1 MIAARAV
8 AEITCLAA
16 GKGTPGAGAH
26 VTVGQRLLPDRPRGI
41 FARMAI
47 TVSRIQKNLARIR
60 DNIAGACDRAHR
72 SPSEV
77 AIVAVTKSAEL
88 DAIKRLLDVG
98 LTDLGESR
106 VQQLT
111 ERADELAAY
120 LQRRQVPLPRPVRW
134 HMVGH
139 LQRNKVKAALAVADY
154 VHSVDSL
161 RLAEEID
168 ARAEASGRT
177 IDVLLQVNCAEE
189 AQKFG
194 CAVGAAVHLGEIMT
208 TLNNIRLL
216 GLMTMAPL
224 TDEPDASRHTFV
236 RLRELFEEMRNEKIG
251 GSDLRHLSMGMSQD
265 YAVAVEEGATMV
277 RIGTALFE

>member
-1 MIAARAV
+1 V
-8 AEITCLAA
+8 
-16 GKGTPGAGAH
+16 H
-26 VTVGQRLLPDRPRGI
+26 VTVGQRLSPDSLRGI
-41 FARMAI
+41 FCRMAI
-47 TVSRIQKNLARIR
+47 TLSRIQKNLARIR
-60 DNIAGACDRAHR
+60 DNIAGACDRVHR
-72 SPSEV
+72 SPSQV
-77 AIVAVTKSAEL
+77 TIVAVTKSVEL

-120 LQRRQVPLPRPVRW
+120 LQRRQAPLPQPVRW

-139 LQRNKVKAALAVADY
+139 LQRNKVKAALAVADC

-161 RLAEEID
+161 RLVEDID
-168 ARAEASGRT
+168 AHAEASGRI

-189 AQKFG
+189 QQKFG
-194 CAVGAAVHLGEIMT
+194 CAIGAAVHLGEIMA
-208 TLNNIRLL
+208 TLKNIRMV

-224 TDEPDASRHTFV
+224 TEDANNSRHAFS
-236 RLRELFEEMRNEKIG
+236 RLRELLDEMRNEKIG
-251 GSDLRHLSMGMSQD
+251 GSGFRHLSMGMSQD